1 MFIYIYMCYGIVI
14 DTTPLYA
21 VPQERKGNCFQE
33 QRYKVTNV
41 TVSRVRWK
49 KGEKGFNKVL
59 NFSLDTYGWPLTYK
73 TEP

>member
-41 TVSRVRWK
+41 TVSRVRW
-49 KGEKGFNKVL
+49 EKGRRVL
-59 NFSLDTYGWPLTYK
+59 TK
-73 TEP
+73 C